1 MPSTVSSP
9 PPFQC
14 DVGKSP
20 HREIGS
26 GSLEVDG
33 VEAPLPE
40 PARDTLQHL
49 APLLPGGD
57 RIVLVEA
64 ADVDDL
70 LPELAERGLRV
81 EVGVHELRPLRG
93 RPGRDAPVHRA
104 LVDHR
109 RPLLDAWEDVAPEAP
124 RIQVVEEMG
133 CDRTAE

>member
-9 PPFQC
+9 PPF
-14 DVGKSP
+14 
-20 HREIGS
+20 
-26 GSLEVDG
+26 LEVDG
-33 VEAPLPE
+33 VEVPLAE
-40 PARDTLQHL
+40 PARDALQHL

-57 RIVLVEA
+57 RIVLVET

-70 LPELAERGLRV
+70 LPELVERGPGV
-81 EVGVHELRPLRG
+81 EVGVHELGPLRG

-109 RPLLDAWEDVAPEAP
+109 RPLLDAREDVASEALG
-124 RIQVVEEMG
+124 IEVVEEMG